1 MIASIQ
7 GRVQRAA
14 EDHLV
19 VEVGGLGLRIAIT
32 QAVLDSQPEVGKS
45 IFLHT
50 YLVVREDAL
59 SLYGFMSNEERD
71 LFETLLGVS
80 GIGPKLAIAILS
92 HLSPEVLRSS
102 VVNNQPGVL
111 AKVPGLG
118 KKTAEKVVFSLKDK
132 FKAPLSPAFAPSET
146 DGEVL
151 GVLTTLGYSMVEA
164 QAAIQSLPGDAPD
177 DVEERVRLALQYFA
191 KP

>member
-14 EDHLV
+14 DDHLV

-132 FKAPLSPAFAPSET
+132 FEAPLSPAFTPSET